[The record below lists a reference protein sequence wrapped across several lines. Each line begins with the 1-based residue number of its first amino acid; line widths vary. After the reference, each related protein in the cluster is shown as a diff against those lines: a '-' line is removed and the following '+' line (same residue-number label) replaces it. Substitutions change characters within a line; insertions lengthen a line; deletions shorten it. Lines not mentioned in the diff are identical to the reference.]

1 MGFFGTKKKK
11 PENVK
16 TLSET
21 EIQQRLYGHLRV
33 PSSKVEDPESHT
45 ARPSSFTVRRPL
57 ESSKD
62 FSSKSQTVS
71 ETLKTP
77 EVSTASK
84 QAPAAGVT
92 VKSSQPKSTW
102 SDTSSAANAPVKS
115 KKEIRKNPLAGV
127 PGALLAFLK
136 SVSFFLL
143 TTLFK
148 LTASIFRFFTS
159 IDFRKPQVKRAA
171 STLGAAAFVA
181 LLFLSTHFL
190 NVGREAAMKSPH
202 PKSASEVVR
211 KKVPFAQ
218 SKRVEEV
225 SQEAAVPA
233 PKEDSQDI
241 VSPDEPARGESKR
254 KMETHPAG
262 EETPAAPAGAKPKFV
277 EHGAYSIQIA
287 TFAAREDA
295 GRLVSKLR
303 IQDADAFIREL
314 ERPGGR
320 TYYCVFVGHY
330 KSFLEAEESL
340 SQFRKKP
347 LAKPFLDAFARALKP
362 E

>member
-11 PENVK
+11 PDHVK

-33 PSSKVEDPESHT
+33 PSSAVEDPESH
-45 ARPSSFTVRRPL
+45 ASRQSSFTVRRPL

-62 FSSKSQTVS
+62 FFPKSQTTA
-71 ETLKTP
+71 ETLKAPDISGTQKP
-77 EVSTASK
+77 AASGATVRTSQSK
-84 QAPAAGVT
+84 SAWSDSSSNPAPA
-92 VKSSQPKSTW
+92 VKP
-102 SDTSSAANAPVKS
+102 

-136 SVSFFLL
+136 SVSFLFL

-148 LTASIFRFFTS
+148 LTGAIFHFFIS

-171 STLGAAAFVA
+171 STIGAVAFVA
-181 LLFLSTHFL
+181 FLFLSTHFL
-190 NVGREAAMKSPH
+190 NVQREAAMKSPH
-202 PKSASEVVR
+202 PKTAPEVVR

-218 SKRVEEV
+218 AKPASEV
-225 SQEAAVPA
+225 SQETVPMS
-233 PKEDSQDI
+233 PEDSA
-241 VSPDEPARGESKR
+241 ELHLAAALPAAER
-254 KMETHPAG
+254 
-262 EETPAAPAGAKPKFV
+262 TPADSSVARPKSP
-277 EHGAYSIQIA
+277 EQGAYSIQIA
-287 TFAAREDA
+287 TFAAQEDA
-295 GRLVSKLR
+295 ERLVEKLR
-303 IQDADAFIREL
+303 SQDAAAFIKEL

-330 KSFLEAEESL
+330 KNFREAEESL
-340 SQFRKKP
+340 AQFKRKP
-347 LAKPFLDAFARALKP
+347 LAKPFLDAFVRALKT